1 MIDRKKIYKF
11 YEKTSKNY
19 SQNIF
24 YEADTEYQKNILDNI
39 RKNLNLS
46 TESKLASIG
55 CGNGSIESTLARL
68 CNLKAKI

>member
-39 RKNLNLS
+39 RIHLNL
-46 TESKLASIG
+46 TEHGTK
-55 CGNGSIESTLARL
+55 
-68 CNLKAKI
+68 